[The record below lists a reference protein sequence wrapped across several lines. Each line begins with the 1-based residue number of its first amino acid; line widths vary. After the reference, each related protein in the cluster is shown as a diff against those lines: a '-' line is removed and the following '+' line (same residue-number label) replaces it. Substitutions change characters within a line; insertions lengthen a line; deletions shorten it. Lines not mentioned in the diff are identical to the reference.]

1 MTSRFCSGK
10 PSGAARGGDGEH
22 GDEQRSAAQCEPAQ
36 PVQQGWG
43 GGKSMSG
50 GRRPTCLQGCWP
62 DVGTAAKEEHGF
74 LPRTGSAAD
83 SRRRQPC
90 APHPLM
96 LTRGGA
102 RHNANYTH

>member
-1 MTSRFCSGK
+1 MTTRFCSGK
-10 PSGAARGGDGEH
+10 PPGAARGGDGEH
-22 GDEQRSAAQCEPAQ
+22 GNEQGACDCEPRAASAAGLGRGE
-36 PVQQGWG
+36 VNN
-43 GGKSMSG
+43 G

-74 LPRTGSAAD
+74 LPMAGSAAD

-90 APHPLM
+90 APHPSM